1 MAHGQHVRVRRIVGR
16 IASLQACPAFP
27 CTIKDKQNKTQ
38 QLMEELAII
47 RHKLNSFEEQSH
59 AGTQMPIHVR
69 ATAISFR
76 LQQGVWLC
84 LYTLACLFIC
94 KYVSLLYTF
103 YYMFAHIIIITAV
116 EMHRFF
122 VFLSSRD
129 R

>member
-1 MAHGQHVRVRRIVGR
+1 M
-16 IASLQACPAFP
+16 QACPAFP

-59 AGTQMPIHVR
+59 AGTQMPIHLR

-76 LQQGVWLC
+76 LMVDPD
-84 LYTLACLFIC
+84 
-94 KYVSLLYTF
+94 
-103 YYMFAHIIIITAV
+103 
-116 EMHRFF
+116 HRAPSSRVYGL